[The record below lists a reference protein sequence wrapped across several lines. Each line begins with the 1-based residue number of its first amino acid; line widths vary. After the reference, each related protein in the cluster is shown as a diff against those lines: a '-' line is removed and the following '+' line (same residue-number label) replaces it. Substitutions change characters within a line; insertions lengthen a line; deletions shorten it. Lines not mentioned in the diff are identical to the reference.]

1 MSVITMNNPK
11 TDQAITSIHTQL
23 FKVPLREVLNDAM
36 HGDHTH
42 FELITVTVEL
52 ANGLSG
58 TGYTYTGGKGG
69 HAIVAMVQH
78 DLAPWLL
85 GQSAVDIEWLNEQ
98 MQWHVHYVGRGGIAS
113 FAISAID
120 IALWDIRGLSLRQPL
135 WKMAGGTSDR
145 CHAYCGGIDLNLPLN
160 KLIDNIDGYLDRG
173 FDGVKIKVGKSE
185 LAEDVE
191 RVAAVRQRI
200 GPDMKFMVD
209 ANYSMQVDQ
218 AIKAA
223 HAFMAY
229 DLLWFEE
236 PIEPDNLAGFKQ
248 IAEQTGM
255 PLAMGENLHTHHEF
269 KHALQHASL
278 SYLQLDASNC
288 CGISG
293 WLKAA
298 RLAADCGMPVSSHG
312 MQELHV
318 SLLSAQPNATLIEVH
333 SFPID
338 EYTHRPLVVEN
349 FLAVAPSIPGIGVQ
363 FDWQKLEPSRQVTL
377 RTCE

>member
-1 MSVITMNNPK
+1 MTIKKVDDPITN
-11 TDQAITSIHTQL
+11 IHTQL

-42 FELITVTVEL
+42 FELITVTIEL
-52 ANGLSG
+52 ASGLSG
-58 TGYTYTGGKGG
+58 TGYSYTGGKGG

-85 GQSAVDIEWLNEQ
+85 GRDAVDVEWLNVQ

-113 FAISAID
+113 FAISAVD
-120 IALWDIRGLSLRQPL
+120 IALWDIRGLALQQPL
-135 WKMAGGTSDR
+135 WKMAGGTNDR
-145 CHAYCGGIDLNLPLN
+145 CHAYCGGIDLNLSLDALMN
-160 KLIDNIDGYLDRG
+160 NIDGYINRG

-200 GPDMKFMVD
+200 GPNMKFMVD

-218 AIKAA
+218 AIDAA
-223 HAFMAY
+223 DAFMPY

-236 PIEPDNLAGFKQ
+236 PIEPDNFSGYQL
-248 IAEQTGM
+248 ISEQTGM

-269 KHALQHASL
+269 KHALQQASL
-278 SYLQLDASNC
+278 SYLQADASNC
-288 CGISG
+288 CGITG
-293 WLKAA
+293 WLMAA
-298 RLAADCGMPVSSHG
+298 RLAAEHGIPVSSHG

-318 SLLSAQPNATLIEVH
+318 SLLCAQVNASLIEVH

-338 EYTHRPLVVEN
+338 EYTHRPLVIEN

-363 FDWQKLEPSRQVTL
+363 FDWDKLAPTRQVTL
-377 RTCE
+377 RAAQ